1 MFRGED
7 HTLGNLLQ
15 SWMESNLVDTN
26 EITFV
31 GYKVPH
37 PLRDE
42 MLLRIGVEDGQ
53 ETTAR
58 AMVAKAAKGCADMF
72 RQWKENWAQATV
84 RPMGTRTRASLKLT
98 KKNAT
103 AMMEAQK
110 SVASAVAGQGQGQG
124 QGQAAPGKKRS
135 AFWGKQ
141 AQAQAQPK
149 A

>member
-1 MFRGED
+1 MGFDFIFPNED
-7 HTLGNLLQ
+7 HTLGNLFQ
-15 SWMESNLVDTN
+15 CWMETNLMDIN

-42 MLLRIGVEDGQ
+42 MLLRVGVADGQ

-58 AMVAKAAKGCADMF
+58 VMVAKAAKGCADMF
-72 RQWKENWAQATV
+72 RQWRENWTQVNT
-84 RPMGTRTRASLKLT
+84 RPMGSRTRASLRVTL
-98 KKNAT
+98 KNAK
-103 AMMEAQK
+103 AMDEAKQT
-110 SVASAVAGQGQGQG
+110 VA
-124 QGQAAPGKKRS
+124 AAPGKKRS

-141 AQAQAQPK
+141 AQPK